1 MAWDDKRME
10 LAIGNM
16 LRAGVLIAAAVVIVG
31 GALYI
36 YHAHGPHPDYTQFH
50 GEANPFRTL
59 PEILKL
65 AVTGNSE
72 AIIQIGL
79 LLLIAT
85 PIARVVLAMIGF
97 LLEKDRLYFAVS
109 LTVLMVLLYSLF
121 QGHGY

>member
-10 LAIGNM
+10 IAIGNM
-16 LRAGVLIAAAVVIVG
+16 LRVGVLIAATVVIAG

-36 YHAHGPHPDYTQFH
+36 YRVHGPHPDYTTFH
-50 GEANPFRTL
+50 GEANQFRTI

-65 AVTGNSE
+65 ATTGNSE

-85 PIARVVLAMIGF
+85 PIARVVLAATGF

-109 LTVLMVLLYSLF
+109 LTVLVVLLYSLL
-121 QGHGY
+121 QGH